1 MFCPFKYVDPSAHN
15 SFECEPNCAWRAAF
29 IQGETEDSFT
39 VSYYCGLVNNSTR
52 IEIVNLDGPVQIP
65 KRPQVE
71 MMEAPEESGEDFGDE
86 GLA

>member
-29 IQGETEDSFT
+29 IQGETETDFT
-39 VSYYCGLVNNSTR
+39 VSYYCGMVNNSTR
-52 IEIVNLDGPVQIP
+52 IEIVNLDGPVRLP
-65 KRPQVE
+65 KRP
-71 MMEAPEESGEDFGDE
+71 MEEAVAEDENVKKDE